1 MSQQDLIA
9 GGLNDIK
16 KASDIDKDGR
26 KMEALE
32 LYKRGCKLVVRGLK
46 ECNDQKRVGQLSTYL
61 NSVFQRIEALK
72 KILGIQSAPSTP
84 ASPAPP
90 ALNEQSASDKSSNSR
105 QPEDKS
111 AEKAASGKQKKDPLE
126 DALSRVIVRE
136 KPNIHWD
143 DVVGLQSAKDALN
156 EAVILPI
163 KFPHLFE
170 GKREPWRGILL
181 YGCPGTGKSF
191 LAKAL
196 ATECDA
202 TFFSV
207 SSSDLISKYVG
218 ESARLIRALFDMA
231 RKEPQAII
239 FIDEID
245 ALVSSRGGGEE
256 SDASRQV
263 KTEFLVQMQGV
274 GKGAGN
280 LLVLGATNFPEAID
294 SAMLRRFEKR
304 IEVSLPGPEAR
315 ANILKNGIG
324 ATLNALTDADFELV
338 AGMTNDYSGSD
349 LSVICKEALMS
360 PIRLINKATHFR
372 LSEVTGK
379 YEPCGSDIPGAQRLS
394 MIEIPSD
401 KLAVPYITLSHLLE
415 AVRCAKSS
423 VSEHDKKR
431 IAQFTEEYRSA

>member
-1 MSQQDLIA
+1 MTRLALKGSELIERGTQA
-9 GGLNDIK
+9 ERAKDFSEALSLYKQGCRHIVESLKFLDGGSRTYYENILQTIVPRAEKIK
-16 KASDIDKDGR
+16 KRIAAGP
-26 KMEALE
+26 EAA
-32 LYKRGCKLVVRGLK
+32 
-46 ECNDQKRVGQLSTYL
+46 
-61 NSVFQRIEALK
+61 AL
-72 KILGIQSAPSTP
+72 G
-84 ASPAPP
+84 
-90 ALNEQSASDKSSNSR
+90 
-105 QPEDKS
+105 
-111 AEKAASGKQKKDPLE
+111 GGGGKKDPLE

-143 DVVGLQSAKDALN
+143 DVVGLQGAKQALN
-156 EAVILPI
+156 EAVVLPI

-304 IEVSLPGPEAR
+304 IEIDLPDAEAR
-315 ANILKNGIG
+315 ASILKNGIG
-324 ATLNALTDADFELV
+324 DTPNTLTDADYMKL
-338 AGMTNDYSGSD
+338 ANDSEGYSGSD
-349 LSVICKEALMS
+349 LSNLCKEALMM
-360 PIRLINKATHFR
+360 PIRELQTAQFYR
-372 LSEVTGK
+372 ADEAGK
-379 YEPCGSDIPGAQRLS
+379 YYICNEGDPGAIAGSIMDLDPNS
-394 MIEIPSD
+394 IGIPRVTPEHMQ
-401 KLAVPYITLSHLLE
+401 KALAST
-415 AVRCAKSS
+415 KSS
-423 VSEHDKKR
+423 VTKEDKVR
-431 IAQFTEEYRSA
+431 IAKFTSDCGSQ